1 MGDLAS
7 LNTLDPNVVQE
18 VFRKSVD
25 DPDARLLDWDHESI
39 QVGSV
44 GELYRFSGK
53 IQPTAAAAAP
63 CSLVLK
69 IQQKWERGG
78 DPECWRREALVYQS
92 GIFDDLP
99 GSLGVPD
106 CYDIQEREDETWYWF
121 EDVTG
126 TTAGQF
132 DLDHYCQA
140 ARHLGQFQGP
150 YIGGRPLPTY
160 PWLSSRRWIPCFAFC
175 QDSCEHHQV
184 WVISAITSSP
194 GQKL

>member
-69 IQQKWERGG
+69 IQQK
-78 DPECWRREALVYQS
+78 C
-92 GIFDDLP
+92 
-99 GSLGVPD
+99 
-106 CYDIQEREDETWYWF
+106 T
-121 EDVTG
+121 
-126 TTAGQF
+126 
-132 DLDHYCQA
+132 
-140 ARHLGQFQGP
+140 
-150 YIGGRPLPTY
+150 
-160 PWLSSRRWIPCFAFC
+160 
-175 QDSCEHHQV
+175 
-184 WVISAITSSP
+184 
-194 GQKL
+194 KK